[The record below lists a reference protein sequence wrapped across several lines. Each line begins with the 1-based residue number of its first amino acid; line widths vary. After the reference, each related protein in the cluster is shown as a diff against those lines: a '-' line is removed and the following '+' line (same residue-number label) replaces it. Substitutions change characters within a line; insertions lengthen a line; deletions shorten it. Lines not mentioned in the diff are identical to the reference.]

1 MNNTINF
8 KNVSIATAA
17 VGFSLFFNLLVF
29 PEPLFA
35 LFEIPQTESAFF
47 IARRTAILFLG
58 ICIMS
63 WVGRNAEHS
72 ESRQAISLGLA
83 ISMIGLV
90 ILGSAEFI
98 RGYAGMGIGL
108 AILPEVLL
116 SSAYLSVWFANRNVA
131 VTA

>member
-17 VGFSLFFNLLVF
+17 VGFSLFFNLLVL
-29 PEPLFA
+29 PEPLFM
-35 LFEIPQTESAFF
+35 LFEIPETESAFF
-47 IARRTAILFLG
+47 IARRTALLFLG

-63 WVGRNAEHS
+63 WAGRNAEHS

-98 RGYAGMGIGL
+98 RGYVGMGIGL

-116 SSAYLSVWFANRNVA
+116 SAAYLNIWLVNRNQAVVA
-131 VTA
+131 